1 MLEVNRP
8 PAAGTFTQFIAGLPQ
23 WEIELLRHIEM
34 TSYPFSV
41 AVAIMNG
48 LRAVSDGSDWDR
60 IQGAY
65 GWAMSTDLGV
75 RCARGMGPARSASP
89 HEYRSK
95 SYGLLS
101 LLCFLRRLAE
111 FTEKHD
117 HASLLATAGIQ

>member
-75 RCARGMGPARSASP
+75 RCAVGWVLPTLLLPMHIGPKVMACCLFYVFCVDSRNSQRNTIMGV
-89 HEYRSK
+89 
-95 SYGLLS
+95 
-101 LLCFLRRLAE
+101 C
-111 FTEKHD
+111 
-117 HASLLATAGIQ
+117 